1 MHPQVEWSKPP
12 SDRTSHTQSKI
23 LWLRIKISL
32 DMKLGSMHARIADFC
47 ILRASMPGIAWL
59 AEGDKLDKVNQ
70 KCHASVLQNSIQ
82 TQVDTSE
89 AGCTER
95 GGATLGTL
103 WWIWHW
109 ATCVLWECLL
119 LKGVLKNNLKRLGW
133 LKRAFCKTFSSSY
146 WNNTLKLRLF
156 AQSWNSV
163 ILLCALKLLFQA
175 VRICWHNQV
184 YFRDLAKSSTMF
196 QCKLSLNSLDPFIA
210 FRDIAQLLG
219 IHRTN
224 PINLKDYIVFKVQ
237 GPNCYSKGGSTQDV
251 CIGKSLNLSRV
262 IAWLVSLLWISAK
275 HAVWLFN
282 WLPNVYWICSDV
294 AFLDISGVLMRLGPE
309 NLILCSKM
317 LRQKIWLGSELK
329 LQIASPE
336 WSSVSSKRK
345 TARWINFWFATFG
358 QSAKNWRSND
368 REMVWA

>member
-1 MHPQVEWSKPP
+1 
-12 SDRTSHTQSKI
+12 
-23 LWLRIKISL
+23 
-32 DMKLGSMHARIADFC
+32 MKLDA
-47 ILRASMPGIAWL
+47 
-59 AEGDKLDKVNQ
+59 Q
-70 KCHASVLQNSIQ
+70 
-82 TQVDTSE
+82 
-89 AGCTER
+89 
-95 GGATLGTL
+95 
-103 WWIWHW
+103 
-109 ATCVLWECLL
+109 
-119 LKGVLKNNLKRLGW
+119 KGVGRHWGHSDGFGTGRLACSGNASFWKASSKTISKDLDGLNGHSARPSALHTGTIHWSILKPLKTIQNAVTRPQ
-133 LKRAFCKTFSSSY
+133 
-146 WNNTLKLRLF
+146 LF

-282 WLPNVYWICSDV
+282 WLPHVYWICSDV

>member
-146 WNNTLKLRLF
+146 WNNTLKYIKAIENHSKCGDTATAICTVLKF
-156 AQSWNSV
+156 CNSTLCLEAAV
-163 ILLCALKLLFQA
+163 PGSPDLLTQPSLFQGPCKEFHH
-175 VRICWHNQV
+175 VPMQTLSEF
-184 YFRDLAKSSTMF
+184 FR
-196 QCKLSLNSLDPFIA
+196 SL
-210 FRDIAQLLG
+210 
-219 IHRTN
+219 H
-224 PINLKDYIVFKVQ
+224 
-237 GPNCYSKGGSTQDV
+237 
-251 CIGKSLNLSRV
+251 
-262 IAWLVSLLWISAK
+262 WL
-275 HAVWLFN
+275 
-282 WLPNVYWICSDV
+282 
-294 AFLDISGVLMRLGPE
+294 
-309 NLILCSKM
+309 
-317 LRQKIWLGSELK
+317 
-329 LQIASPE
+329 
-336 WSSVSSKRK
+336 
-345 TARWINFWFATFG
+345 
-358 QSAKNWRSND
+358 
-368 REMVWA
+368 